1 MTATLG
7 MVRPLR
13 SKRSQSRGHGTVLK
27 IQVLCVAQE
36 LVKGVGRRVT
46 GIHCGDGRR
55 AAQPRAG

>member
-1 MTATLG
+1 
-7 MVRPLR
+7 MVGPLR